1 MKHEEKRLYN
11 GRTHLGNVLNLL
23 VCFVLAGVKQVQ
35 PADGQL
41 ELELFRF
48 VLPRCV
54 LTSLFLGTSPQCLMN
69 GVLNM
74 NCTQSCY
81 CVKVDISI
89 TCSDF

>member
-1 MKHEEKRLYN
+1 MKHGEKRLYN

-48 VLPRCV
+48 VFASMCADLTLPGYISTVFNERC
-54 LTSLFLGTSPQCLMN
+54 PQHELYSKLLLCKSRHFYYL
-69 GVLNM
+69 
-74 NCTQSCY
+74 Q
-81 CVKVDISI
+81 
-89 TCSDF
+89 